1 MSVAS
6 GGYTEEKTMG
16 NAHASTLMRT
26 LAYGVGQ
33 WNVNSGVKGMTI
45 GRIATIFESATESY
59 TQEVA
64 SIVVADGQ
72 CATRRYN

>member
-1 MSVAS
+1 MAGV
-6 GGYTEEKTMG
+6 
-16 NAHASTLMRT
+16 HASYSTGMHARG
-26 LAYGVGQ
+26 AAP
-33 WNVNSGVKGMTI
+33 WNANGKDKEMTI
-45 GRIATIFESATESY
+45 GKIATIFESATESY